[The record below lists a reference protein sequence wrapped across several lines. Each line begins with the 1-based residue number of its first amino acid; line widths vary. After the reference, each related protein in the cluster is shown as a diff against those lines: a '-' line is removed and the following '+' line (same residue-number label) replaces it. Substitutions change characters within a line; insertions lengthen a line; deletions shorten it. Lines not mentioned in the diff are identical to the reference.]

1 MMRRPLVSVIVPMYN
16 HRKFIERAL
25 LSVVMQDYRP
35 LQIIAIDDGSTDGT
49 GIIARDFLS
58 ENMQSSILIIRKNRG
73 AAETINEAIQISSGD
88 YINILNS
95 DDEFTL
101 DRISHCVSAV
111 QRLGKSMVFG
121 DVEFINDINQ
131 VAEPDEYIDALRKV
145 RQEVGSYP
153 TLGFALMRNQL
164 AISTGNFFFSRG
176 LWEKIGPFRS
186 YKYVHDW
193 DFLLRSLYY
202 EEPVFLSNILY
213 KYRLHGNNSFKEL
226 AHISA
231 YETTE
236 VMRNFVWSMV
246 SKLPEN
252 DRAPSPHY
260 WPGVFEVLLER
271 WKYHADLPPR
281 LRRHDGL
288 RD

>member
-1 MMRRPLVSVIVPMYN
+1 MRRPLVSVIVPMYN
-16 HRKFIERAL
+16 HRRFIERAL
-25 LSVVMQDYRP
+25 LSVVKQDYRP
-35 LQIIAIDDGSTDGT
+35 LQVVAIDDGSTDDT
-49 GIIARDFLS
+49 GIIARDFLE
-58 ENMQSSILIIRKNRG
+58 ENMQSAIVIIRNNRG
-73 AAETINEAIQISSGD
+73 AAETINEAIQMSSGD

-101 DRISHCVSAV
+101 DRISHCVSAA

-121 DVEFINDINQ
+121 DVEFINDLNQ
-131 VAEPDEYIDALRKV
+131 VAEPDEYIDALKQV
-145 RQEVGSYP
+145 RQEVSSYP

-164 AISTGNFFFSRG
+164 AISTGNFFFSRR

-202 EEPVFLSNILY
+202 EEPVFLSNVLY
-213 KYRLHGNNSFKEL
+213 KYRLHGKNSFKEL
-226 AHISA
+226 GHISA

-252 DRAPSPHY
+252 GRAPSPHY

-271 WKYHADLPPR
+271 WGYHAYLPPR

-288 RD
+288 RN